1 MREWKMTKDLKSSQ
15 AVDRQLSF
23 GEARNK
29 EQLSQA
35 WLVGLHTAHWHAR
48 KARLEMSAHL

>member
-35 WLVGLHTAHWHAR
+35 WLVGLQTAHWHAR